1 MESPSEVIDRF
12 LNPGEIFFGGSGF
25 RVRTLLGSC
34 VSIVLWHPNRHLGGM
49 CHYLLPSPADLH
61 SEKTHKYGI
70 DAVSFFLAEIK
81 KHRSS
86 PSEYYAKIFG
96 GSNMF
101 LHEEREILKDNSTS
115 HVGTKNAEF
124 AKKILRDNEIKI
136 ISEDVGGT
144 LSRKIYFTVWD
155 GEVWVEKK

>member
-1 MESPSEVIDRF
+1 
-12 LNPGEIFFGGSGF
+12 
-25 RVRTLLGSC
+25 
-34 VSIVLWHPNRHLGGM
+34 M
-49 CHYLLPSPADLH
+49 CHYLLPTPADLH

-70 DAVSFFLAEIK
+70 DAVTFFLSEIK
-81 KHRSS
+81 KHKLQ
-86 PSEYYAKIFG
+86 PNEFYAKIFG

-101 LHEEREILKDNSTS
+101 LNEEREILKENSTS
-115 HVGTKNAEF
+115 HVGNRNAEF
-124 AKKILRDNEIKI
+124 AKKILKENEIKI

>member
-1 MESPSEVIDRF
+1 MDAPNEVIDRF
-12 LNPGEIFFGGSGF
+12 LNPGEIFFGGPEF

-34 VSIVLWHPNRHLGGM
+34 VSIVLWHPTRHLGGM
-49 CHYLLPSPADLH
+49 CHYLLPTAADLH
-61 SEKTHKYGI
+61 SEKTHKYGV
-70 DAVSFFLAEIK
+70 DAVSFFLAEMK
-81 KHRSS
+81 KHRSQ
-86 PSEYYAKIFG
+86 PNEYFAKVFG

-115 HVGTKNAEF
+115 LVGTRNAEF
-124 AKKILRDNEIKI
+124 AKKILKENEIKI
-136 ISEDVGGT
+136 LSEDVGGT